1 MRRELEVKILDVDR
15 EKLLPR
21 IFELWGRL
29 DFEKEFTA
37 IWMLCGETSKKVR
50 IRLEW
55 DKVAVEQK
63 IAKENSNPNF
73 KEAEEIGYIANNF
86 EEQILFFET
95 LWFKQISKSVKIRIS
110 YIINNSEFWKIK
122 IEFDKYSDLDWISIP
137 ELLEIEGESE
147 EKILKIAKELGF
159 SENDLKNYWATKLL
173 EIYKK

>member
-37 IWMLCGETSKKVR
+37 IWMLCGETNKKVR

-63 IAKENSNPNF
+63 IKIDNPSSSF
-73 KEAEEIGYIANNF
+73 KEAEEIGYIVNNF

-110 YIINNSEFWKIK
+110 YALENEDFWKIK